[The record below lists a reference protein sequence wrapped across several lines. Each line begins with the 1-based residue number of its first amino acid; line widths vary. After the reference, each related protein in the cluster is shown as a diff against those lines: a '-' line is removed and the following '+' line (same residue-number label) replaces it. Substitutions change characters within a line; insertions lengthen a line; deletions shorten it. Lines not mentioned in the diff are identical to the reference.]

1 MEHYAGNRVS
11 DFLFVFLWAREEIRQ
26 EKKCGLVKTKV
37 TKSTAE
43 KNKGKMRRERR
54 YRESDNG

>member
-11 DFLFVFLWAREEIRQ
+11 DFFFVFFMGTGGDTSR
-26 EKKCGLVKTKV
+26 KKCGLVKTKV
-37 TKSTAE
+37 TKSTGE